1 MVIKPSFDKDNIYNF
16 FNIYIIIINLKKAFN
31 PLKWIF
37 QIQLWF
43 STIYQYN
50 TIFSIHGN
58 FLWWLFLTHF
68 EAFSFRSGA
77 GKDFLGML
85 VCRE

>member
-43 STIYQYN
+43 STIYHYN
-50 TIFSIHGN
+50 TIFRFMAISFGGSSSPI
-58 FLWWLFLTHF
+58 LKLS
-68 EAFSFRSGA
+68 AFVEVRGGFSRHVG
-77 GKDFLGML
+77 L
-85 VCRE
+85 